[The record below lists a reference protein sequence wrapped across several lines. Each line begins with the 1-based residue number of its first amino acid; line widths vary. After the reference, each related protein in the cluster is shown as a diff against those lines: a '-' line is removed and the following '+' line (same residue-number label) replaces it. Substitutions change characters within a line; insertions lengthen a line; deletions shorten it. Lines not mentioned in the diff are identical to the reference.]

1 MLRPSRFTLPALA
14 ASLVALAAVACGDPI
29 YVDEDPPTGV
39 GGYVPTTTSSGAYGY
54 GANTGEGGSIE
65 PPPPECDDA
74 DKRCALEITYEN
86 ATASSVRLHGDFAPD
101 GWTVGVPMTKT
112 GSTWAASIQVPWDG
126 AVQYKFS
133 VDGSTTWIEDPAN
146 PNKVDDGFGG
156 FNSVTTPITCPD
168 EFVCAPPLLGDF
180 DWRDAVLYFV
190 MIDRF
195 QNGNTGNDAPV
206 SGVQGPANFQGG
218 DFAGLLQKIEEDYF
232 QSIGVNALWI
242 SVPMDNA
249 DIAGQGNDGY
259 QYSAYH
265 GYWPTDLT
273 KVESRLGTLA
283 DLQAVVDAAHARD
296 IKVVV
301 DYAMNHVHSS
311 SPIYQQNPGWFWP
324 NQNGGGNCVCGEGC
338 SWDGAEGRRCWFTSY
353 LPDFNFTN
361 PQARDYSVSNAIGWV
376 KDLGLDGFRLDA
388 VKHIEDQWLLDL
400 RSRIKSEVETE
411 TQQHFYMVGETY
423 TGDKGTIKYYVN
435 PSTMLDG
442 QFDFPLRAE
451 ILRTMLIK
459 SGPMSDLGNFLANNV
474 TYYGNGIMST
484 FIGNHDIPRTIH
496 FAQDNPL
503 WSDPWAGGKD
513 RAWTNT
519 PGLPSGTN
527 AFERMATAF
536 TVIFTIPGVPL
547 VYYGDEI
554 GLPGAGD
561 PDNRRFMQ
569 WSGYTAGQTLLKTR
583 LTDLARIRSE
593 HPALRKGTWSSVSAT
608 ADTLA
613 YRMQDPTETVYV
625 LLNRSDSTQTVSG
638 LPSQAFLDEVSGQNV
653 SGPSI
658 QVPARSARILVSP

>member
-1 MLRPSRFTLPALA
+1 MFRPQRFTLPALA
-14 ASLVALAAVACGDPI
+14 ASLAVLAAAACGDPI
-29 YVDEDPPTGV
+29 FVDENPPTGV
-39 GGYVPTTTSSGAYGY
+39 GGFVPTSSSSGSTGY
-54 GANTGEGGSIE
+54 GANTGEGGSIV

-74 DKRCALEITYEN
+74 DKLCALEITYEN
-86 ATASSVRLHGDFAPD
+86 AAASSVRLYGSFSAD
-101 GWTVGVPMTKT
+101 GWTVGVPMSKS
-112 GSTWAASIQVPWDG
+112 GSTWSASIDVPWSQP
-126 AVQYKFS
+126 VQYKFS
-133 VDGSTTWIEDPAN
+133 VDGSTTWIPDPAN
-146 PNKVDDGFGG
+146 PNQVDDGFGG
-156 FNSVTTPITCPD
+156 FNSVTTPITCPE
-168 EFVCAPPLLGDF
+168 EFTCAPLLGDF

-195 QNGNTGNDAPV
+195 NNGSTANDSPV
-206 SGVQGPANFQGG
+206 AGVPAAANFQGG
-218 DFAGLLQKIEEDYF
+218 DFAGLLAKINEGYF
-232 QSIGVNALWI
+232 EGIGVNALWL

-249 DIAGQGNDGY
+249 DVAGLGNDGY
-259 QYSAYH
+259 QYSSYH

-273 KVESRLGTLA
+273 KVEGRLGTLA
-283 DLQAVVDAAHARD
+283 ELKAVVDAAHAHD
-296 IKVVV
+296 LKVVV

-311 SPIYQQNPGWFWP
+311 SPIYQNNPGWFWP
-324 NQNGGGNCVCGEGC
+324 NQNGGNNCVCGEGC

-361 PQARDYSVSNAIGWV
+361 PAARDFSVTNAVWWV
-376 KDLGLDGFRLDA
+376 KELGLDGFRLDA

-411 TQQHFYMVGETY
+411 TQQHFYMVGETF
-423 TGDKGTIKYYVN
+423 TGQKDTIKYYVN

-459 SGPMSDLGNFLANNV
+459 AGPMTDLNGFLTNNV

-496 FAQDNPL
+496 FAQDTPV
-503 WSDPWAGGKD
+503 WGDPWAGGKD
-513 RAWTNT
+513 RAWTNL
-519 PGLPSGTN
+519 PGLPSGTS
-527 AFERMATAF
+527 AFERMANAF
-536 TVIFTIPGVPL
+536 TLIYTIPGVPL

-554 GLPGAGD
+554 GLPGGGD

-569 WSGYTAGQTLLKTR
+569 WSGYTAGQTLLKNH
-583 LTDLARIRSE
+583 LTELGRIRKE
-593 HPALRKGTWSSVSAT
+593 HSALRKGTWSSVGAN

-613 YRMQDPTETVYV
+613 FRMQDNTETVYV
-625 LLNRSDSTQTVSG
+625 VLNRADSPQSVSG
-638 LPSQAFLDEVSGQNV
+638 LPSQAFFDEISGQNV
-653 SGPSI
+653 SGPTV